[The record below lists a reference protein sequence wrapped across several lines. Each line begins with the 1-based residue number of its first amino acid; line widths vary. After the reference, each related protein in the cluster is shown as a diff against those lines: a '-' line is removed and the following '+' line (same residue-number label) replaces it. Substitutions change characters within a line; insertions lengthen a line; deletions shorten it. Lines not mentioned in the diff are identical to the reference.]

1 MVKSYEEINECV
13 ALINHN
19 KDQLYLLEGINIKDP
34 VERAFIDNLHAYELA
49 LFKKNGRRSR
59 ATYLRRAWANHGIKK
74 TVENAVKKKKT
85 IGFFS
90 LNETKQLNYSLE
102 MIVVAYPAQFDKHL
116 LKLALQKLQL
126 I

>member
-1 MVKSYEEINECV
+1 MKPYKEINECV

-74 TVENAVKKKKT
+74 TVENAVKKKR
-85 IGFFS
+85 
-90 LNETKQLNYSLE
+90 QLVSFL
-102 MIVVAYPAQFDKHL
+102 
-116 LKLALQKLQL
+116 
-126 I
+126 